1 MNNNNHILPIFL
13 NVDIARYNALENFDL
28 GSYINIVAN
37 ENIIICP
44 IHLKISIKPSG
55 PNSCR
60 HIFCFACIEYWK
72 KIKKTCPVCRE
83 KFVRIILK

>member
-1 MNNNNHILPIFL
+1 MNNKNHILPIFL

-28 GSYINIVAN
+28 GSYVNIVAN
-37 ENIIICP
+37 KNTIICP
-44 IHLKISIKPSG
+44 ICLKRCIKPSG

-60 HIFCFACIEYWK
+60 HILCFVCIDYWK

-83 KFVRIILK
+83 KFMRIILK